1 MGSCICVG
9 TSLIQLC
16 KIMGIKTIAVSS
28 SQDKLDVCKSLGSE
42 YIINYKDIGAPNQF
56 VDQVKLFTNNRGVDY
71 ILDPVFA

>member
-1 MGSCICVG
+1 M
-9 TSLIQLC
+9 
-16 KIMGIKTIAVSS
+16 
-28 SQDKLDVCKSLGSE
+28 GSE